1 MNRGKIILSTD
12 SIYQKGYTLL
22 DFSYVSM
29 SETILNTMVAIEYGN
44 TYRRIVYWK
53 IRWEMSMA
61 RILALDKV

>member
-1 MNRGKIILSTD
+1 M
-12 SIYQKGYTLL
+12 GYTIL

-53 IRWEMSMA
+53 IRWEMSMEG
-61 RILALDKV
+61 ILAFYNVKGIPWVPL